1 MPSWAC
7 SIAGSNIA
15 AAAIKAP
22 PTMAFE
28 HLYRRNLALLSLA
41 YRSVEF
47 VLPSKIGNLAM
58 LLAMSLASSSVS
70 ALAIA
75 ASR

>member
-1 MPSWAC
+1 
-7 SIAGSNIA
+7 
-15 AAAIKAP
+15 
-22 PTMAFE
+22 MAFE

>member
-1 MPSWAC
+1 
-7 SIAGSNIA
+7 
-15 AAAIKAP
+15 
-22 PTMAFE
+22 MAFE
-28 HLYRRNLALLSLA
+28 HRYRRNLALLSLA

-75 ASR
+75 ASRWSTCP